1 MDDFIENTS
10 SRKISFYQINLS
22 NSSINSW
29 NCWESNFYFK
39 IELDQ
44 KQLKLNTMKNHTYLR
59 TIMTFNSKSKP
70 SYESHNNKT
79 NKRQSLT
86 QHDRCKHSG
95 LL

>member
-10 SRKISFYQINLS
+10 SIKISFYQNNLS

-44 KQLKLNTMKNHTYLR
+44 K
-59 TIMTFNSKSKP
+59 
-70 SYESHNNKT
+70 
-79 NKRQSLT
+79 
-86 QHDRCKHSG
+86 
-95 LL
+95 